1 MASDTDF
8 QFIMG
13 TVLGQKQ
20 DSPLF
25 KALEKA
31 NITNVGGITSL
42 TDQAIDRL
50 KYQDDSSG
58 TPVNEELGHGYQQL
72 VRCFNAFVLTKDD
85 EGNHGD
91 WQNLTMT
98 ADFQEFRIIG
108 FALYT
113 MTHAPACYQDVDDV
127 LDLSYV
133 PNTSEDID
141 VNDLLD
147 LSYVPSTAED
157 IVLFEEKQKYMHSSV
172 QASCRKKSFLIDRGA
187 NGGITN
193 IDTRV
198 IECHSHQMVDI
209 CGIDNHE
216 ITTSIP
222 IVTAGA
228 DARSQPGGVI
238 LLMR

>member
-1 MASDTDF
+1 MTLHRTRNMVSDTDF
-8 QFIMG
+8 QFIVG
-13 TVLGQKQ
+13 TILGQKQ

-31 NITNVGGITSL
+31 SINNDGGITSL

-50 KYQDDSSG
+50 KYWDDSSG

-72 VRCFNAFVLTKDD
+72 IRCFNAFVLTKND
-85 EGNHGD
+85 EGKLIHGD

-98 ADFQEFRIIG
+98 AEYQEFRIIG

-133 PNTSEDID
+133 QNTSEDID

-157 IVLFEEKQKYMHSSV
+157 IVLFEEKQKYMYSSV
-172 QASCRKKSFLIDRGA
+172 QASCRKKSSLIDQGA
-187 NGGITN
+187 NGGITG

-198 IECHSHQMVDI
+198 IGCHSH
-209 CGIDNHE
+209 
-216 ITTSIP
+216 
-222 IVTAGA
+222 
-228 DARSQPGGVI
+228 
-238 LLMR
+238 